1 MKQHWSLAAFSAM
14 LIAGGASADTVVTFD
29 SGTEGWTGSGNTF
42 IDTTGGNPGNNLRT
56 IFQGFGITFRNLTNA
71 EFIGDYTLSASKTLE
86 IDTKVEQIDFFGT
99 PVSRP
104 WLVQLRDYDNP
115 PPGYPYVSVWYKF
128 ADISEAAH
136 GSWTTFSVSIV
147 DTLATELPPGW
158 GGTGAEDPTTFE
170 PILPADR
177 TFTDVIDGIDEIVY
191 TTFEPGFFFGETAH
205 DIRIDNVSIFS
216 TGNPVPGAVPTLLLD
231 KSVMV
236 VDDLVLSWQPSC
248 GASAQNYAIYEGL
261 IGSWYSHGRIDC
273 SDAGGD
279 RTEEITPDTGDRY
292 YLVVPLD
299 ATDEGS
305 YGTATLTGERP
316 TGISTCRPSQD
327 TGSCR

>member
-1 MKQHWSLAAFSAM
+1 MKRHGYVAAFLAV
-14 LIAGGASADTVVTFD
+14 LVAGSTNADTVVTFD

-42 IDTTGGNPGNNLRT
+42 IDPTGGNPGNNLRT
-56 IFQGFGITFRNLTNA
+56 IFQNFGITFRNQVNA
-71 EFIGDYTLSASKTLE
+71 EFIGNYTESASVTLE
-86 IDTKVEQIDFFGT
+86 TDTKVEKIDFFGT

-104 WLVQLRDYDNP
+104 WLVELRDYDDP
-115 PPGYPYVSVWYKF
+115 PGGYPYVSVWYKF
-128 ADISEAAH
+128 ADISEATH
-136 GSWTTFSVSIV
+136 GSWTNFSVTIA
-147 DTLATELPPGW
+147 DTQVEDLPAGW
-158 GGTGAEDPTTFE
+158 GGTGAEDPITFE

-231 KSVMV
+231 KSVLV
-236 VDDLVLSWQPSC
+236 VDDLVLSWQASC
-248 GASAQNYAIYEGL
+248 GASVQNYAIYEGL
-261 IGSWYSHGRIDC
+261 IGDWSSHSRIDC
-273 SDAGGD
+273 SDAGAD
-279 RTEEITPDTGDRY
+279 LTEEIMPNPGDRY

-299 ATDEGS
+299 ANDEGS

-316 TGISTCRPSQD
+316 TGISTCRPTQD